1 MPLTLTQA
9 ELSAALRLDDSPEE
23 VAEST
28 RLLAYATEAI
38 SRHLGDAYASAP
50 TAIVN
55 EAGIRLAAYL
65 FDQPTA
71 GRGLSFA
78 NAGRNSGAWAILLPF
93 RIHRAGSTGQ
103 AVAAAALETGLTE
116 ARVLQ
121 LIAAAGG
128 GSSSYRGAWSALD
141 VPQRAALQ
149 IGDSVLHSG
158 RFWRAHVIA
167 TARVT
172 EPGAASASQSDG
184 WHAQPAT
191 YRGVAPASERHYDPL
206 DVATNAAGDH
216 FIALVEGA
224 YNLSEVIAGPNW
236 AALGGEGLDMAA
248 VAAMIDTEHG
258 IIISQVSNLLSL
270 YTATNLLSGVI
281 DGRVEP
287 WARAGA
293 TTFVP
298 SLNLPASEQAQRGAV
313 AAGIADDVDESPGS
327 RQSTALAW
335 TTTLLRRVVTRI
347 VPAWARA
354 GDLTQIP
361 LNKLSL
367 APGAGGGL
375 NQGQVDARV
384 GALVKDFAEVADT
397 SSVIPIGLYRPITVA
412 TALPAPNAA
421 IGSQF
426 YGTGGSHA
434 DRVFWPKRIADRTI
448 VTLRAAHLTEAR
460 GDAAVVGWQAAPE
473 IGLVRPPWG
482 VSLAVT
488 RFAIE
493 PSGAGWRISM
503 SGGAGLAHPVGIIV
517 TGIGTSTVTL
527 FRRAGS
533 PNDAPIY
540 DSADSTATRQLVA
553 GATYQIKI
561 RYSGGQNFFNL
572 HDSDYLEGIASIEDT
587 FDLQAEIDR
596 LGSTVASLAAAAGT
610 TVTRH
615 YITFDASTYAFA
627 DGASVLTANYPAGVT
642 QASAEAALKTAYLFD
657 DPQETPAPFA
667 GPMTEYGARLL
678 ISYQATPTAPVA
690 QLGFFAAAVN
700 LTLRGIELANTDERD
715 GWQVHLTMVS

>member
-1 MPLTLTQA
+1 MPISITPA
-9 ELSAALRLDDSPEE
+9 AVSAALRLGDSAEE
-23 VAEST
+23 TAEAI
-28 RLLAYATEAI
+28 RLLAFATEAC
-38 SRHLGDAYASAP
+38 SRHLGDAYAAAP
-50 TAIVN
+50 EAVVN
-55 EAGIRLAAYL
+55 EAAIRLAAYL
-65 FDQPTA
+65 FDAPNA
-71 GRGLSFA
+71 GRGLGFA
-78 NAGRNSGAWAILLPF
+78 NAGRNSGAWTMLLPY
-93 RIHRAGSTGQ
+93 RVHRAGSVGQ
-103 AVAAAALETGLTE
+103 DVAAAAQATGLTE
-116 ARVLQ
+116 ARVLE

-128 GSSSYRGAWSALD
+128 GASSYRGAWSALD
-141 VPQRAALQ
+141 AAQRAALQ
-149 IGDSVLHSG
+149 IGDSVLHSA
-158 RFWRAHVIA
+158 RFWRAHVIT

-172 EPGAASASQSDG
+172 EPGAASATQSDG
-184 WHAQPAT
+184 WHAQPPS
-191 YRGVAPASERHYDPL
+191 YRGVAPSSERHFDPL
-206 DVATNAAGDH
+206 DVATDGSGDH
-216 FIALVEGA
+216 FICLVEGA

-236 AALGGEGLDMAA
+236 AALGGGGVALTTIEGLINTERQSTIAQVTGFLANYTLTTALAA
-248 VAAMIDTEHG
+248 VINPLIA
-258 IIISQVSNLLSL
+258 V
-270 YTATNLLSGVI
+270 
-281 DGRVEP
+281 
-287 WARAGA
+287 WARTGA
-293 TTFVP
+293 TSAVP
-298 SLNLPASEQAQRGAV
+298 SNNLPASEQAQRGAV
-313 AAGIADDVDESPGS
+313 AAGIADDIDESPGS

-335 TTTLLRRVVTRI
+335 TATLLRRAVTRI
-347 VPAWARA
+347 VPSWAR
-354 GDLTQIP
+354 DTTTQIP
-361 LNKLSL
+361 ADKLGN

-375 NQGQVDARV
+375 NEAAVDERI

-397 SSVIPIGLYRPITVA
+397 TSIIPQGLYRPITVA
-412 TALPAPNAA
+412 ASLPVPNAA
-421 IGSQF
+421 IGAQF
-426 YGTGGSHA
+426 YGVGGSHA
-434 DRVFWPKRIADRTI
+434 DRVFWPKRIADQKT

-460 GDAAVVGWQAAPE
+460 GDLAVVGWQASPE
-473 IGLVRPPWG
+473 LGLVRPPWG

-493 PSGAGWRISM
+493 PSGAGWRVSM
-503 SGGAGLAHPVGIIV
+503 SGGSGLAHPVGIIV
-517 TGIGTSTVTL
+517 TGIGTATVTL

-533 PNDAPIY
+533 PNDAPVY

-572 HDSDYLEGIASIEDT
+572 HDSDYLEGLASVEDT

-627 DGASVLTANYPAGVT
+627 DGASVLTASYPAGVT

-690 QLGFFAAAVN
+690 QLGFFAAVVN
-700 LTLRGIELANTDERD
+700 LTLRGIELANADERD